1 MEIPSYGHAHV
12 GASPPNMEAPPE
24 ARMTS
29 YLRRIATGPE
39 KSKPI
44 SLAEAEDGMR
54 MILEKTVSDVQA
66 GVFLV
71 ALRMKRET
79 DDENRGILSALRDA
93 TLFAQAPIPE
103 LIDIADPYD
112 GFKRHAPVSPF
123 LLPLLA
129 ACGVPTISHGCK
141 SVGPKFG
148 VTHRQIFEQ
157 AGVGVDLTSAQ
168 AAARLADPHVGWAY
182 LDQSVFCPALHH
194 LIELRRLI
202 VKRPCI
208 ATLEKLCG
216 PVRAQKNHLVIGYV
230 HPGYEMQIP
239 MAARHADFHSCLTVK
254 GVEGGVLLPMHRPME
269 GYVYTH
275 GGDLRSV
282 LFDPKEAGLSTPIRS
297 VPLPPECK
305 GASEEE
311 GAHLIALAGAQIG
324 KEALGGKPGP
334 GRDALVF
341 SASVILYAVGRY
353 KSLSDAAAEVREKL
367 DSGAALHRFEA
378 GQGHAQ
384 AVDNKKEVPV

>member
-1 MEIPSYGHAHV
+1 MI
-12 GASPPNMEAPPE
+12 
-24 ARMTS
+24 S
-29 YLRRIATGPE
+29 YLKRIATGPE

-44 SLAEAEDGMR
+44 SLAEAQDAMR
-54 MILEKTVSDVQA
+54 LILDKAVSDVQA

-79 DDENRGILSALRDA
+79 DDENRGILSALREA
-93 TLFAQAPIPE
+93 TCFAQAPLPE
-103 LIDIADPYD
+103 LVDIADPYD
-112 GFKRHAPVSPF
+112 GFKRHSPVSLF

-129 ACGVPTISHGCK
+129 ACGLPAISHGCQ

-157 AGVGVDLTSAQ
+157 MGIRVDLTSAE
-168 AAARLADPHVGWAY
+168 AAARLADPHVGWVY
-182 LDQSVFCPALHH
+182 LDQSVFCPALHD

-216 PVRAQKNHLVIGYV
+216 PVRAEKNHLVIGYV

-239 MAARHADFHSCLTVK
+239 MAARHAGFHSCLTVK

-269 GYVYTH
+269 GYIYTD
-275 GGDLRSV
+275 GGDLRSL
-282 LFDPKEAGLSTPIRS
+282 LFDPKEAGVETHIRSTPI
-297 VPLPPECK
+297 PLECK
-305 GASEEE
+305 AATEEE
-311 GAHLIALAGAQIG
+311 IGSLITASAIQIG
-324 KEALGGKPGP
+324 EKALSGKPGP

-341 SASVILYAVGRY
+341 SASAILYAVGHY
-353 KSLSDAAAEVREKL
+353 SSLSDAAKEVCEKL
-367 DSGAALHRFEA
+367 DSGAALHRFKA
-378 GQGHAQ
+378 G
-384 AVDNKKEVPV
+384 VV